1 MFKSYIF
8 SLRRRVKLLVAGL
21 VLLGLPVLAAHI
33 YLEEQGNFHVV
44 EPGLIYR
51 SARMDEDELVRYFR
65 SCGIK
70 TILNLEGER
79 TDREWYREEG
89 RVAAKYGV
97 TRIDYSLNA
106 RKFVPPWKLK
116 ELVSIIAQ
124 APKPLLIRC
133 KSGADRTGLAAS
145 LWHLDGLGLAPDIA
159 CKQLSLAF
167 GHFPWYNKTVLM
179 DDSFWNYVRYEELG
193 AEILPLGPS
202 LEPKGDPK
210 AALQTSP
217 AS

>member
-1 MFKSYIF
+1 MHKSANLRF
-8 SLRRRVKLLVAGL
+8 RRRIKILVAGL
-21 VLLGLPVLAAHI
+21 LFLGLPVLSAVI
-33 YLEEQGNFHVV
+33 YWEEQGNFHVV
-44 EPGLIYR
+44 QQGTIYR

-65 SCGIK
+65 NCGIK

-79 TDREWYREEG
+79 TDREWYLEEG
-89 RVAAKYGV
+89 RVAAQYGV

-116 ELVSIIAQ
+116 ELLSIIEK

-145 LWHLDGLGLAPDIA
+145 LWQLDGLGLAPDTA
-159 CKQLSLAF
+159 CKQLSLVF

-179 DDSFWNYVRYEELG
+179 DDSFWNYVRYKQHG
-193 AEILPLGPS
+193 FSILKPKS
-202 LEPKGDPK
+202 ALETQGTPP
-210 AALQTSP
+210 TVP
-217 AS
+217 APG